1 MKLFIPISFLHD
13 RAIQP
18 QNGTGNSQGS
28 NANSKKRNNDN
39 NDHNSD
45 DNNSDDAR
53 ESNHDDDM
61 PDPNYIGGYQGFI
74 NSMPPPSM

>member
-1 MKLFIPISFLHD
+1 MTGQYSHKMGPGIPKD
-13 RAIQP
+13 PMQT
-18 QNGTGNSQGS
+18 Q
-28 NANSKKRNNDN
+28 KKRNNDN